1 MTEPRILTLHPIPAS
16 AEATEQKLREIRE
29 NTPLSER
36 MDAWRTFAKLAQ
48 PKGRAAA

>member
-1 MTEPRILTLHPIPAS
+1 MTETRIIALHPIPAS

-48 PKGRAAA
+48 PRKEAA